1 MVNKYSLIIYI
12 YSLTLIFL
20 LCHPNRS
27 IWLIKL
33 LLIDGLW
40 LIDLDIGFP
49 NGNVGRYYHR
59 IVVNETIICIIKR
72 FVVEGE

>member
-1 MVNKYSLIIYI
+1 M
-12 YSLTLIFL
+12 
-20 LCHPNRS
+20 
-27 IWLIKL
+27 
-33 LLIDGLW
+33 LIDGLW

-49 NGNVGRYYHR
+49 NGNVGRYYHG